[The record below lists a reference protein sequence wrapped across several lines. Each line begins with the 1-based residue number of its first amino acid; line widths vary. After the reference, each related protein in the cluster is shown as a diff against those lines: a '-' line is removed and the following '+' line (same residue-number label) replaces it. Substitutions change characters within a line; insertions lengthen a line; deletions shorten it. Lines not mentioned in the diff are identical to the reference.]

1 MAENNNYDQIINNVT
16 TQCSDI
22 NKRVISFQNGS
33 VTILFVKQLTDITML
48 SEYIIKPIM
57 KNASMITT
65 FTAEK
70 VASKIISPSVSILS
84 LDENTIVEKLMNG
97 MTVIL
102 FSWESKLLSC
112 DIKKVEKKDIGTPE
126 LTYSIRGPKDC
137 FTEILDV
144 NISLIR
150 YRIKDPQLKIDMF
163 EVGKRT
169 KARIAVIYINDIVN
183 NKIINDIESRINSID
198 TDGILESGELQILLQ
213 GKRGFYPQIGL
224 AERSD
229 LACGALLEGKAV
241 IIAEGSGIALIAPK
255 TFAEFLWSSD
265 DQYDNKY
272 FAAFMKILRAGS
284 LILSL
289 TLGSLYIALVS
300 FHADLLPA
308 DYILTLAKL
317 RSDVPVNAFTGIL
330 FLEILLLIVREAL
343 LRVPKQIGSAI
354 GIVGAIIIG
363 QAAISSNVF
372 DPLSLIIVSISF
384 LASFAIPDYSI
395 TTPFYI
401 LKFMLMVA
409 TATLGLFGFTLG
421 ICVIITSVVS
431 ENSFGVP
438 YTAPY
443 APFNLTDAAKVMG
456 YSKNAP
462 ANRPD
467 FLQTKDNT
475 RGAGRK

>member
-1 MAENNNYDQIINNVT
+1 MAQKTYDQIIGNVT

-22 NKRVISFQNGS
+22 SKRVISFQNES
-33 VTILFVKQLTDITML
+33 ATILFIKQLTDITML
-48 SEYIIKPIM
+48 SNYIIKPIM
-57 KNASMITT
+57 ENASVITT
-65 FTAEK
+65 YTADK
-70 VASKIISPSVSILS
+70 IASKITSPSVTVLT
-84 LDENTIVEKLMNG
+84 LDENTIMEKLLNG

-102 FSWESKLLSC
+102 FSWENSFLSC
-112 DIKKVEKKDIGTPE
+112 DIKKVEKKDISTPE

-144 NISLIR
+144 NLSLIR

-169 KARIAVIYINDIVN
+169 KARVAVVFIKDIANDKIV
-183 NKIINDIESRINSID
+183 NDIESRINSID
-198 TDGILESGELQILLQ
+198 TDGILESGELQDLLQ
-213 GKRGFYPQIGL
+213 GKREFYPKVGL

-229 LACGALLEGKAV
+229 LACGALLEGKIV

-255 TFAEFLWSSD
+255 TFIEFLWSSD
-265 DQYDNKY
+265 DEYANKY
-272 FAAFMKILRAGS
+272 FAAFMKILRIVS
-284 LILSL
+284 LMLSL

-330 FLEILLLIVREAL
+330 FLELLLLIIREAF

-395 TTPFYI
+395 TIPFYI
-401 LKFMLMVA
+401 LKFFIMVA

-421 ICVIITSVVS
+421 ICVIITSVIS
-431 ENSFGVP
+431 ENSFGVA
-438 YTAPY
+438 YTSPLT
-443 APFNLTDAAKVMG
+443 PFNRQDAAKVIG
-456 YSKNAP
+456 YSKNTQT
-462 ANRPD
+462 NRPN
-467 FLQTKDNT
+467 FLKTKDRS
-475 RGAGRK
+475 RGSGRN